1 VDQIDDHDLVLASQA
16 GDEAAITRLIDLHAE
31 AVQGFIFALLG
42 DKDLVA
48 DLAQDTFLRAF
59 LAIKKYEFR
68 APFRSWLFRIAMN
81 LCRDQLRKR
90 KVRKIMGSF
99 HHPVDEEEIDYID
112 PQPNALA
119 NMEQKERAALV
130 HKALAQLP
138 DPLRQVLVLRDL
150 QELSYEEMAQLL
162 RWRMGTIKSR
172 LFRARKELAHLLKE
186 YMEEAI

>member
-1 VDQIDDHDLVLASQA
+1 MDQIDDHDLVLASQA

-119 NMEQKERAALV
+119 NLEQKERAALV

>member
-1 VDQIDDHDLVLASQA
+1 MDQIDDHDLVLASQA

-112 PQPNALA
+112 PQPDALA
-119 NMEQKERAALV
+119 NLEQKERAALV

>member
-1 VDQIDDHDLVLASQA
+1 MDPIDDHDLVLASQA
-16 GDEAAITRLIDLHAE
+16 GDATAISRLIDLHAE

-42 DKDLVA
+42 DKHLVE

-99 HHPVDEEEIDYID
+99 HNPVDEEEIEYID
-112 PQPNALA
+112 PQPDALA
-119 NMEQKERAALV
+119 NLEQKERAALV
-130 HKALAQLP
+130 HNALARLP

-150 QELSYEEMAQLL
+150 QEFTYEEIAQLL
-162 RWRMGTIKSR
+162 GWRMGTIKSR
-172 LFRARKELAHLLKE
+172 LFRARKELAHMLKE